1 MPNASTAKKPA
12 AKPKTASQANKKPST
27 AAAKRGA
34 TKPRTAAKNATRTAA
49 KTGTNAKKSAGANK
63 PSPIKTE
70 AALKAGAKV
79 RATEFAQDQCKLSDY
94 DIISDV
100 LGSHKN
106 LVKLYGT
113 ALCEI
118 GCKDLRNVVTSKMTE
133 CAEARHVQNRAG
145 TRSESQGSAS
155 AFLRLYQKYQKVKR
169 FAVRFRTG
177 KLQKILARVRAG
189 IFLC

>member
-1 MPNASTAKKPA
+1 MPNVSTAKKPA
-12 AKPKTASQANKKPST
+12 TKPKTASQANKKPST

-34 TKPRTAAKNATRTAA
+34 TKPGTAAKNATKTAA

-133 CAEARHVQNRAG
+133 CAEDQLD
-145 TRSESQGSAS
+145 
-155 AFLRLYQKYQKVKR
+155 AFVYMNQRGMYKTEPAPAQKVKEARQR
-169 FAVRFRTG
+169 FCG
-177 KLQKILARVRAG
+177 CIKNIKK
-189 IFLC
+189 